1 MANDIVSVNEV
12 QGEVIFYQPDNT
24 MRLEVRLEDE
34 TVWLT
39 QQQMVTLF
47 QSSKANVSEHIRNIY
62 DQRELEQEAT
72 VRNFRTVRKEGNRM
86 VNRTLTYYNL
96 DAIISVGFR
105 VNTKRGIMFR
115 QWANRTLKEY
125 LLRGYAFHQQMI
137 AMQRQ
142 IDVRLEE
149 QNERLS
155 AVENHLHEHDQKFD
169 MIVKTPEL
177 PNEGVF
183 FDGQIFD
190 AFKFVMQL
198 IKSAE
203 HRIIL
208 IDNYINEEILTMFDQ
223 RANGVTACIYTARID
238 SAMQLAIQR
247 HDAQYD
253 PIPVNVFRRSHDRWL
268 IIDDKVYH
276 FGASLKDL
284 GKKWF
289 GVSLY
294 QDITPEDCCQK
305 LADDVSNFI
314 FGDRTVC
321 FNAGYRLYF

>member
-1 MANDIVSVNEV
+1 MQAQTIGKMANDIVSVNEV

-62 DQRELEQEAT
+62 DQGELEQEAT

-125 LLRGYAFHQQMI
+125 LLRGYAIHQQMI

-190 AFKFVMQL
+190 AFKLVMQL

-253 PIPVNVFRRSHDRWL
+253 PIPVNVFRMSHDRWL

-294 QDITPEDCCQK
+294 QDITPEELLSK
-305 LADDVSNFI
+305 IS
-314 FGDRTVC
+314 
-321 FNAGYRLYF
+321 

>member
-1 MANDIVSVNEV
+1 MQAQTIGKMANDIVSVNEV

-62 DQRELEQEAT
+62 DQGELEQEAT

-190 AFKFVMQL
+190 AFKLVMQL

-203 HRIIL
+203 YRIIL

-253 PIPVNVFRRSHDRWL
+253 PIPVNVFRMSHDRWL

-294 QDITPEDCCQK
+294 QDITPEELLSK
-305 LADDVSNFI
+305 IS
-314 FGDRTVC
+314 
-321 FNAGYRLYF
+321 

>member
-62 DQRELEQEAT
+62 DQGELEQEAT

-155 AVENHLHEHDQKFD
+155 AVEKHLHEHDQKFD

-190 AFKFVMQL
+190 AFKLVMQL

-223 RANGVTACIYTARID
+223 RANGVIASIYTARID

-253 PIPVNVFRRSHDRWL
+253 PIPVNVFRMSHDRWL
-268 IIDDKVYH
+268 IIDEKVYH

-294 QDITPEDCCQK
+294 QDITPEELLSK
-305 LADDVSNFI
+305 IS
-314 FGDRTVC
+314 
-321 FNAGYRLYF
+321 

>member
-1 MANDIVSVNEV
+1 MQAQTIDKMANDIVSVNEV

-62 DQRELEQEAT
+62 DQGELEQEAT

-96 DAIISVGFR
+96 DTIISVGFR

-190 AFKFVMQL
+190 AFKLVMQL

-223 RANGVTACIYTARID
+223 RANGVIASIYTARID

-253 PIPVNVFRRSHDRWL
+253 PIPVNVFRMSHDRWL

-294 QDITPEDCCQK
+294 QDITPEELLSK
-305 LADDVSNFI
+305 IS
-314 FGDRTVC
+314 
-321 FNAGYRLYF
+321 

>member
-1 MANDIVSVNEV
+1 MQAQTIGKMANDIVSVNEV

-62 DQRELEQEAT
+62 DQGELEQEAT

-190 AFKFVMQL
+190 AFKLVMQL

-223 RANGVTACIYTARID
+223 RANGVIACIYTARID

-253 PIPVNVFRRSHDRWL
+253 PIPVNVFRMSHDRWL

-294 QDITPEDCCQK
+294 QDITPEELLSK
-305 LADDVSNFI
+305 IS
-314 FGDRTVC
+314 
-321 FNAGYRLYF
+321 

>member
-1 MANDIVSVNEV
+1 MQAQTIDKMANDIVSVNEV

-62 DQRELEQEAT
+62 DQGELEQEAT

-96 DAIISVGFR
+96 DTIISVGFR

-190 AFKFVMQL
+190 AFKLVMQL

-223 RANGVTACIYTARID
+223 RANGVIASIYTARID

-253 PIPVNVFRRSHDRWL
+253 PIPVNVFRMSHDRWL
-268 IIDDKVYH
+268 IIDEKVYH

-294 QDITPEDCCQK
+294 QDITPEELLSK
-305 LADDVSNFI
+305 IS
-314 FGDRTVC
+314 
-321 FNAGYRLYF
+321 

>member
-1 MANDIVSVNEV
+1 MQAQTIGKMANDIVSVNEV

-62 DQRELEQEAT
+62 DQGELEQEAT

-155 AVENHLHEHDQKFD
+155 VVENHLHEHDQKFD

-190 AFKFVMQL
+190 AFKLVMQL

-223 RANGVTACIYTARID
+223 RANGVIASIYTARID
-238 SAMQLAIQR
+238 NAMQLAIQR

-253 PIPVNVFRRSHDRWL
+253 PIPVNVFRMSHDRWL
-268 IIDDKVYH
+268 IIDEKVYH

-294 QDITPEDCCQK
+294 QDITPEELLSK
-305 LADDVSNFI
+305 IS
-314 FGDRTVC
+314 
-321 FNAGYRLYF
+321 

>member
-62 DQRELEQEAT
+62 DQGELEQEAT

-96 DAIISVGFR
+96 DTIISVGFR

-169 MIVKTPEL
+169 MIVKTPGL

-190 AFKFVMQL
+190 AFKLVMQL

-253 PIPVNVFRRSHDRWL
+253 PIPVNVFRMSHDRWL

-294 QDITPEDCCQK
+294 QDITPEELLSK
-305 LADDVSNFI
+305 IS
-314 FGDRTVC
+314 
-321 FNAGYRLYF
+321 

>member
-62 DQRELEQEAT
+62 DQGELEQEAT

-105 VNTKRGIMFR
+105 VNTKRGVMFR

-190 AFKFVMQL
+190 AFKLVMQL

-208 IDNYINEEILTMFDQ
+208 IDNYINEDILTMFDQ

-253 PIPVNVFRRSHDRWL
+253 PIPVNVFRMSHDRWL

-294 QDITPEDCCQK
+294 QDITPEELLSK
-305 LADDVSNFI
+305 IS
-314 FGDRTVC
+314 
-321 FNAGYRLYF
+321 

>member
-62 DQRELEQEAT
+62 DQGELEQEAT

-155 AVENHLHEHDQKFD
+155 VVENHLHEHDQKFD

-190 AFKFVMQL
+190 AFKLVMQL

-208 IDNYINEEILTMFDQ
+208 IDNYINEDILTMFDQ
-223 RANGVTACIYTARID
+223 RANGVIASIYTARID

-253 PIPVNVFRRSHDRWL
+253 PIPVNVFRMSHDRWL
-268 IIDDKVYH
+268 IIDEKVYH

-294 QDITPEDCCQK
+294 QDITPEELLSK
-305 LADDVSNFI
+305 IS
-314 FGDRTVC
+314 
-321 FNAGYRLYF
+321 

>member
-62 DQRELEQEAT
+62 DQGELEQEAT

-190 AFKFVMQL
+190 AFKLVMQL

-208 IDNYINEEILTMFDQ
+208 IDNYINEDILTMFDQ

-253 PIPVNVFRRSHDRWL
+253 PIPVNVFRMSHDRWL
-268 IIDDKVYH
+268 IIDEKVYH

-294 QDITPEDCCQK
+294 QDITPEELLSK
-305 LADDVSNFI
+305 IS
-314 FGDRTVC
+314 
-321 FNAGYRLYF
+321 

>member
-1 MANDIVSVNEV
+1 
-12 QGEVIFYQPDNT
+12 

-62 DQRELEQEAT
+62 DQGELEQEAT

-190 AFKFVMQL
+190 AFKLVMQL

-253 PIPVNVFRRSHDRWL
+253 PIPVNVFRMSHDRWL
-268 IIDDKVYH
+268 IVDDKVYH

-294 QDITPEDCCQK
+294 QDITPEELLSK
-305 LADDVSNFI
+305 IS
-314 FGDRTVC
+314 
-321 FNAGYRLYF
+321 

>member
-1 MANDIVSVNEV
+1 MQAQTIDKMANDIVSVNEV

-62 DQRELEQEAT
+62 DQGELEQEAT

-190 AFKFVMQL
+190 AFKLVMQL

-253 PIPVNVFRRSHDRWL
+253 PIPVNVFRMSHDRWL
-268 IIDDKVYH
+268 IIDEKVYH

-294 QDITPEDCCQK
+294 QDITPEELLSK
-305 LADDVSNFI
+305 IS
-314 FGDRTVC
+314 
-321 FNAGYRLYF
+321 

>member
-62 DQRELEQEAT
+62 DQGELEQEAT

-190 AFKFVMQL
+190 AFKLVMQL

-253 PIPVNVFRRSHDRWL
+253 PISVNVFRMSHDRWL

-294 QDITPEDCCQK
+294 QDITPEELLSK
-305 LADDVSNFI
+305 IS
-314 FGDRTVC
+314 
-321 FNAGYRLYF
+321 

>member
-1 MANDIVSVNEV
+1 MQAQTIGKMANDIVSVNEV

-62 DQRELEQEAT
+62 DQGELEQEAT

-155 AVENHLHEHDQKFD
+155 VVENHLHEHDQKFD

-190 AFKFVMQL
+190 AFKLVMQL

-223 RANGVTACIYTARID
+223 RANGVIASIYTARID

-253 PIPVNVFRRSHDRWL
+253 PIPVNVFRMSHDRWL

-294 QDITPEDCCQK
+294 QDITPEELLSK
-305 LADDVSNFI
+305 IS
-314 FGDRTVC
+314 
-321 FNAGYRLYF
+321 

>member
-1 MANDIVSVNEV
+1 MQAQTIGKMANDIVSVNEV

-62 DQRELEQEAT
+62 DQGELEQEAT

-96 DAIISVGFR
+96 DTIISVGFR

-190 AFKFVMQL
+190 AFKLVMQL

-223 RANGVTACIYTARID
+223 RANGVIASIYTARID

-253 PIPVNVFRRSHDRWL
+253 PIPVNVFRMSHDRWL
-268 IIDDKVYH
+268 IIDEKVYH

-294 QDITPEDCCQK
+294 QDITPEELLSK
-305 LADDVSNFI
+305 IS
-314 FGDRTVC
+314 
-321 FNAGYRLYF
+321 

>member
-1 MANDIVSVNEV
+1 MANNIVSVNEV

-62 DQRELEQEAT
+62 DQGELEQEAT

-96 DAIISVGFR
+96 DTIISVGFR

-190 AFKFVMQL
+190 AFKLVMQL

-223 RANGVTACIYTARID
+223 RANGVIASIYTARID

-253 PIPVNVFRRSHDRWL
+253 PIPVNVFRMSHDRWL
-268 IIDDKVYH
+268 IIDEKVYH

-294 QDITPEDCCQK
+294 QDITPEELLSK
-305 LADDVSNFI
+305 IS
-314 FGDRTVC
+314 
-321 FNAGYRLYF
+321 

>member
-62 DQRELEQEAT
+62 DQGELEQEAT

-96 DAIISVGFR
+96 DTIISVGFR

-190 AFKFVMQL
+190 AFKLVMQL

-253 PIPVNVFRRSHDRWL
+253 PIPVNVFRMSHDRWL
-268 IIDDKVYH
+268 IIDEKVYH

-294 QDITPEDCCQK
+294 QDITPEELLSK
-305 LADDVSNFI
+305 IS
-314 FGDRTVC
+314 
-321 FNAGYRLYF
+321 

>member
-1 MANDIVSVNEV
+1 MQAQTIDKMANDIVSVNEV

-62 DQRELEQEAT
+62 DQGELEQEAT

-155 AVENHLHEHDQKFD
+155 VVENHLHEHDQKFD

-190 AFKFVMQL
+190 AFKLVMQL

-253 PIPVNVFRRSHDRWL
+253 PIPVNVFRMSHDRWL
-268 IIDDKVYH
+268 IIDEKVYH

-294 QDITPEDCCQK
+294 QDITPEELLSK
-305 LADDVSNFI
+305 IS
-314 FGDRTVC
+314 
-321 FNAGYRLYF
+321 

>member
-62 DQRELEQEAT
+62 DQGELEQEAT

-190 AFKFVMQL
+190 AFKLVMQL

-253 PIPVNVFRRSHDRWL
+253 PIPINVFRMSHDRWL

-294 QDITPEDCCQK
+294 QDITPEELLSK
-305 LADDVSNFI
+305 IN
-314 FGDRTVC
+314 
-321 FNAGYRLYF
+321 

>member
-62 DQRELEQEAT
+62 DQGELEQEAT

-190 AFKFVMQL
+190 AFKLVMQL

-223 RANGVTACIYTARID
+223 RANGVTASIYTARID

-253 PIPVNVFRRSHDRWL
+253 PIPVNVFRMSHDRWL
-268 IIDDKVYH
+268 IIDEKVYH

-294 QDITPEDCCQK
+294 QDITPEELLSK
-305 LADDVSNFI
+305 IS
-314 FGDRTVC
+314 
-321 FNAGYRLYF
+321 

>member
-1 MANDIVSVNEV
+1 MQAQTIDKMTNDIVSVNEV

-24 MRLEVRLEDE
+24 MRLEVRLEDG

-62 DQRELEQEAT
+62 DQGELEQEAT

-142 IDVRLEE
+142 IDIRLEE

-190 AFKFVMQL
+190 AFKLVMQL

-223 RANGVTACIYTARID
+223 RANGVIASIYTARID

-253 PIPVNVFRRSHDRWL
+253 PIPVNVFRMSHDRWL
-268 IIDDKVYH
+268 IIDEKVYH

-294 QDITPEDCCQK
+294 QDITPEELLSK
-305 LADDVSNFI
+305 IS
-314 FGDRTVC
+314 
-321 FNAGYRLYF
+321 

>member
-1 MANDIVSVNEV
+1 MQAQTIGKMANDIVSVNEV

-62 DQRELEQEAT
+62 DQGELEQEAT

-190 AFKFVMQL
+190 AFKLVMQL

-223 RANGVTACIYTARID
+223 RANGVTAYIYTARID

-253 PIPVNVFRRSHDRWL
+253 PIPVNVFRMSHDRWL

-294 QDITPEDCCQK
+294 QDITPEELLSK
-305 LADDVSNFI
+305 IS
-314 FGDRTVC
+314 
-321 FNAGYRLYF
+321 

>member
-1 MANDIVSVNEV
+1 MQAQTIGKMANNIVSVNEV

-62 DQRELEQEAT
+62 DQGELEQEAT

-96 DAIISVGFR
+96 DTIISVGFR

-190 AFKFVMQL
+190 AFKLVMQL

-223 RANGVTACIYTARID
+223 RANGVIASIYTARID

-253 PIPVNVFRRSHDRWL
+253 PIPVNVFRMSHDRWL
-268 IIDDKVYH
+268 IIDEKVYH

-294 QDITPEDCCQK
+294 QDITPEELLSK
-305 LADDVSNFI
+305 IS
-314 FGDRTVC
+314 
-321 FNAGYRLYF
+321 

>member
-62 DQRELEQEAT
+62 DQGELEQEAT

-155 AVENHLHEHDQKFD
+155 VVENHLHEHDQKFD

-190 AFKFVMQL
+190 AFKLVMQL

-208 IDNYINEEILTMFDQ
+208 IDN
-223 RANGVTACIYTARID
+223 
-238 SAMQLAIQR
+238 
-247 HDAQYD
+247 
-253 PIPVNVFRRSHDRWL
+253 
-268 IIDDKVYH
+268 
-276 FGASLKDL
+276 
-284 GKKWF
+284 
-289 GVSLY
+289 
-294 QDITPEDCCQK
+294 
-305 LADDVSNFI
+305 
-314 FGDRTVC
+314 
-321 FNAGYRLYF
+321 

>member
-39 QQQMVTLF
+39 QQQMVMLF

-62 DQRELEQEAT
+62 DQGELEQEAT

-155 AVENHLHEHDQKFD
+155 VVENHLHEHDQKFD

-190 AFKFVMQL
+190 AFKLVMQL
-198 IKSAE
+198 IKSAD

-253 PIPVNVFRRSHDRWL
+253 PIPVNVFRMSHDRWL

-294 QDITPEDCCQK
+294 QDITPEELLSK
-305 LADDVSNFI
+305 IS
-314 FGDRTVC
+314 
-321 FNAGYRLYF
+321 

>member
-62 DQRELEQEAT
+62 DQGELEQEAT

-190 AFKFVMQL
+190 AFKLVMQL

-223 RANGVTACIYTARID
+223 RANGVTASIYTARID

-253 PIPVNVFRRSHDRWL
+253 PIPVNVFRMSHDRWL

-294 QDITPEDCCQK
+294 QDITPEELLSK
-305 LADDVSNFI
+305 IS
-314 FGDRTVC
+314 
-321 FNAGYRLYF
+321 

>member
-62 DQRELEQEAT
+62 DQGELEQEAT

-96 DAIISVGFR
+96 DTIISVGFR

-190 AFKFVMQL
+190 AFKLVMQL

-208 IDNYINEEILTMFDQ
+208 IDNYINEDILTMFDQ

-253 PIPVNVFRRSHDRWL
+253 PIPVNVFRMSHDRWL
-268 IIDDKVYH
+268 IIDEKVYH

-294 QDITPEDCCQK
+294 QDITPEELLSK
-305 LADDVSNFI
+305 IS
-314 FGDRTVC
+314 
-321 FNAGYRLYF
+321 

>member
-1 MANDIVSVNEV
+1 MQAQTIDKMANDIVSVNEV

-24 MRLEVRLEDE
+24 MRIEVRLEDE

-62 DQRELEQEAT
+62 DQGELEQEAT

-155 AVENHLHEHDQKFD
+155 VVENHLHEHDQKFD

-190 AFKFVMQL
+190 AFKLVMQL

-223 RANGVTACIYTARID
+223 RANGVIASIYTARID

-253 PIPVNVFRRSHDRWL
+253 PIPVNVFRMSHDRWL
-268 IIDDKVYH
+268 IIDEKVYH

-294 QDITPEDCCQK
+294 QDITPEELLSK
-305 LADDVSNFI
+305 IS
-314 FGDRTVC
+314 
-321 FNAGYRLYF
+321 

>member
-62 DQRELEQEAT
+62 DQGELEQEAT

-190 AFKFVMQL
+190 AFKLVMQL

-253 PIPVNVFRRSHDRWL
+253 PIPVNVFRMSHDGWL
-268 IIDDKVYH
+268 IVDDKVYH

-294 QDITPEDCCQK
+294 QDITPEELLSK
-305 LADDVSNFI
+305 IS
-314 FGDRTVC
+314 
-321 FNAGYRLYF
+321 

>member
-1 MANDIVSVNEV
+1 MQAQTIGKMANDIVSVNEV

-62 DQRELEQEAT
+62 DQGELEQEAT

-96 DAIISVGFR
+96 DTIISVGFR

-155 AVENHLHEHDQKFD
+155 AVENHLYEHDQKFD

-190 AFKFVMQL
+190 AFKLVMQL

-208 IDNYINEEILTMFDQ
+208 IDNYINEDILTMFDQ

-253 PIPVNVFRRSHDRWL
+253 PIPVNVFRMSHDRWL
-268 IIDDKVYH
+268 IIDEKVYH

-294 QDITPEDCCQK
+294 QDITPEELLSK
-305 LADDVSNFI
+305 IS
-314 FGDRTVC
+314 
-321 FNAGYRLYF
+321 

>member
-62 DQRELEQEAT
+62 DQGELEQEAT

-190 AFKFVMQL
+190 AFKLVMQL

-223 RANGVTACIYTARID
+223 RANGVIASIYTARID

-253 PIPVNVFRRSHDRWL
+253 PIPVNVFRMSHDRWL
-268 IIDDKVYH
+268 IIDEKVYH

-294 QDITPEDCCQK
+294 QDVTPEELLSK
-305 LADDVSNFI
+305 IS
-314 FGDRTVC
+314 
-321 FNAGYRLYF
+321 

>member
-62 DQRELEQEAT
+62 DQGELEQEAT

-190 AFKFVMQL
+190 AFKLVMQL

-223 RANGVTACIYTARID
+223 RANGVIASIYTARID

-253 PIPVNVFRRSHDRWL
+253 PIPVNVFRMSHDRWL
-268 IIDDKVYH
+268 IVDDKVYH

-294 QDITPEDCCQK
+294 QDITPEELLSK
-305 LADDVSNFI
+305 IS
-314 FGDRTVC
+314 
-321 FNAGYRLYF
+321 

>member
-1 MANDIVSVNEV
+1 MQAQTLDKMANDIVSVNEV

-62 DQRELEQEAT
+62 DQGELEQEAT

-155 AVENHLHEHDQKFD
+155 VVENHLHEHDQKFD

-190 AFKFVMQL
+190 AFKLVMQL

-253 PIPVNVFRRSHDRWL
+253 PIPVNVFRMSHDRWL

-294 QDITPEDCCQK
+294 QDITPEELLSK
-305 LADDVSNFI
+305 IS
-314 FGDRTVC
+314 
-321 FNAGYRLYF
+321 

>member
-1 MANDIVSVNEV
+1 MQAQTIGKMANDIVSVNEV

-62 DQRELEQEAT
+62 DQGELEQKAT

-125 LLRGYAFHQQMI
+125 LLRGYAFHQQII

-190 AFKFVMQL
+190 AFKLVMQL

-223 RANGVTACIYTARID
+223 RANGVIASIYTARID

-253 PIPVNVFRRSHDRWL
+253 PIPVNVFRMSHDRWL
-268 IIDDKVYH
+268 IIDEKVYH

-294 QDITPEDCCQK
+294 QDITPEELLSK
-305 LADDVSNFI
+305 IS
-314 FGDRTVC
+314 
-321 FNAGYRLYF
+321 